1 MLNVLNIVKVYG
13 RLFRKG
19 IIGGHMP
26 DYEDTINEISIMI
39 VNALFDIVEKI
50 THRIKLSQKKRRQNK
65 KK

>member
-1 MLNVLNIVKVYG
+1 
-13 RLFRKG
+13 
-19 IIGGHMP
+19 MP